1 MAENERTAEDL
12 FPQPEGAET
21 PQEAGEQEQKA
32 GLSARQQRVS
42 ALLTRLAA
50 TARSFLLYDPHN
62 EAISRFIAQLLDQF
76 VSLLAEEGPLTLTL
90 QPFEIVFE
98 QEVVYLNR
106 DRDRSLAFRLYRDG
120 VRSLRFRPGFEW
132 EELAKLL
139 EILSIRYTGVNQREE
154 DVVTLLWKARF
165 QNLEVVSVEGILPDD
180 DETAGTDARWTE
192 AMTLPDDV
200 DLPRPALPTPIGPSW
215 VHVAPETLER
225 LRAEA
230 SPAQVP
236 ADCVALLLRLRE
248 DLNDPG
254 ARFAFAEVQ
263 HLFTEVRDFL
273 LSEDHLS
280 ALKSYIGFVWGLAGE
295 EAPAWDPDRHTAL
308 YELLETCG
316 DRRAVRRLL
325 RSVPA
330 HERKLNPELIDVLDR
345 ACPDP
350 FTAVADA
357 LQEETGVAVR
367 AVGRQILEHYG
378 KARFELLEERFQA
391 AAGPMA
397 SDLLRVMANIGG
409 DAAVALIARQ
419 ASHPD
424 RAVQDEALWHLENM
438 PYSGSVGRAF
448 FDAFRWTD
456 PVRRAR
462 VLGMIART
470 GDKRFLDLLE
480 GFVTSQADA
489 LSSGEA
495 AQIGQVLGDLGGDA
509 STVRWAEW
517 LEPSGLFRKT
527 LPGPAARQIAAALAL
542 SEIQADAAGAILE
555 SALDAAEPEVQQW
568 ILGALAQR
576 QRNAPRR
583 P

>member
-1 MAENERTAEDL
+1 MAESERAIDEPFL
-12 FPQPEGAET
+12 PEGAET
-21 PQEAGEQEQKA
+21 PQEAGEQDQQA

-42 ALLTRLAA
+42 SLLTRLAA

-76 VSLLAEEGPLTLTL
+76 VSLLADEGPLTLSV
-90 QPFEIVFE
+90 QPLEIVFE
-98 QEVVYLNR
+98 DAVVYLNR

-165 QNLEVVSVEGILPDD
+165 RNLEVVSVEGILPDD
-180 DETAGTDARWTE
+180 DEPPSLDPRWNE
-192 AMTLPDDV
+192 SMALPDDV
-200 DLPRPALPTPIGPSW
+200 DMPRPELPTPAAPSF
-215 VHVAPETLER
+215 VAIPAETLER

-230 SPAQVP
+230 APAHVP
-236 ADCVALLLRLRE
+236 EDCVALLLRLRE
-248 DLNDPG
+248 ELQDP
-254 ARFAFAEVQ
+254 AAKLTFAGVA
-263 HLFTEVRDFL
+263 HLFTEIRDFL

-280 ALKSYIGFVWGLAGE
+280 ALKSYIGFVWALAGAD
-295 EAPAWDPDRHTAL
+295 APAWDPDRHAAL

-350 FTAVADA
+350 LAAVAVA

-367 AVGRQILEHYG
+367 AVARQILEHYG
-378 KARFELLEERFQA
+378 RNRLPLLEERFKASSGQ
-391 AAGPMA
+391 MA

-409 DAAVALIARQ
+409 DDAAALIARQ

-424 RAVQDEALWHLENM
+424 RVVQDEALWHLENM
-438 PYSGSVGRAF
+438 PYSGAVGRAF

-462 VLGMIART
+462 VLGMIARS
-470 GDKRFLDLLE
+470 GDKRFLDLLAT
-480 GFVTSQADA
+480 FVEAQADGLTA
-489 LSSGEA
+489 GEA
-495 AQIGQVLGDLGGDA
+495 AQIGQVLGELGGETSA
-509 STVRWAEW
+509 SRWAEW
-517 LEPSGLFRKT
+517 LTPGGFLRKT
-527 LPGPAARQIAAALAL
+527 LSGPPARQIVAALAL
-542 SEIQADAAGAILE
+542 SEIRADEAGSILE
-555 SALDAAEPEVQQW
+555 AALDAADPEVQQW

-583 P
+583 S